1 MTLNRFI
8 TSLALYAATAVT
20 FTCSAQAAV
29 PGMPAHPFVSTSG
42 KAQLWMRPDIGEIKF
57 EAGTQ
62 HASAET
68 AAAALQ
74 EMSASIMQLMAE
86 HGVQPEDIEAHELD
100 KKSVS
105 VSGREQPDYSM
116 GRLFNVRIRDLA
128 QWPELM
134 AKLVAMD
141 HITNINSHFDRTDG
155 DDLNTQLMSAAADD
169 ARSKATALAK
179 AFGRKLGPVVAVA
192 RGPLDKIG
200 APFIQQQPGKETR
213 SVAGPAASSGKY
225 AIPDSIPYSQT
236 VNAIFVLK

>member
-1 MTLNRFI
+1 MKLNRI
-8 TSLALYAATAVT
+8 IPALALCAASA
-20 FTCSAQAAV
+20 TCSAQAAA
-29 PGMPAHPFVSTSG
+29 PGLPAHPFVSTSG
-42 KAQLWMRPDIGEIKF
+42 KAQLWMRPDIGELKF
-57 EAGTQ
+57 EAGAQ
-62 HASAET
+62 NASAET

-74 EMSASIMQLMAE
+74 ETSASIMQLMAE

-100 KKSVS
+100 KKSVP

-155 DDLNTQLMSAAADD
+155 DDLNTQLMAAAADD
-169 ARSKATALAK
+169 ARGKASSLAK
-179 AFGRKLGPVVAVA
+179 AFGRKLGPVVAIA

-213 SVAGPAASSGKY
+213 GIAGPAAGSGKY

-236 VNAIFVLK
+236 VSAIFVLK